1 MENAT
6 IYVNNLEDMETHLY
20 FLDLWKVC
28 CIPIIFIRPMY
39 HPDTL
44 VNLHAKNRIYQFL
57 LMLYIDISISIMVLR
72 LHNVL

>member
-28 CIPIIFIRPMY
+28 CIPVIFMI
-39 HPDTL
+39 TL
-44 VNLHAKNRIYQFL
+44 GQCITLIHW
-57 LMLYIDISISIMVLR
+57 
-72 LHNVL
+72 